1 MVSRNS
7 FTYVL
12 SNLQREPITK
22 NYCIRHSLFKDSW
35 NSKWGSDDFYIAQG
49 ELYSTLPPAN
59 GWSLDTCYRG
69 ITQSSLQILHSRS
82 AKTDPEVDQL
92 QNIESEDDADNF
104 QRQSSVP
111 ETTYCGNSLESQS
124 IVSRH
129 ATIEDLPLLE
139 EEIAEV
145 FESSYASSTSNSPSP
160 GKQFPTWNRVEHEEN
175 SISGRDEVSQ
185 TARNSQK
192 SFTSA
197 LASLGRSR
205 STQKRR
211 DPPSTSSS
219 NIESSFMSTS
229 TSGLRKSSSA
239 SLGSTQSTSQRRR
252 RRRASNY

>member
-1 MVSRNS
+1 MSRNS

-35 NSKWGSDDFYIAQG
+35 NSKWGSDDFYIAEG

-92 QNIESEDDADNF
+92 QNIESEDVADNF

-111 ETTYCGNSLESQS
+111 ETTYGGNSLESRA
-124 IVSRH
+124 IVPRY

-145 FESSYASSTSNSPSP
+145 FESSHASSTSNSPSP
-160 GKQFPTWNRVEHEEN
+160 GKQVPTWNRVEHEEN
-175 SISGRDEVSQ
+175 SISGREEVSQ
-185 TARNSQK
+185 TAKSQK

-219 NIESSFMSTS
+219 YIESSFMSTS

-252 RRRASNY
+252 RRRASYY